1 MLVAGTDTT
10 FTALGWTMAELLRH
24 PQIMKK
30 LQNEVREIARGKL
43 NVTEDDV
50 DKMHYLKA
58 VMKEALRLCTPVP
71 LLIPRES
78 IQDVNVMGYDIA
90 AGTQVLIN
98 AWVIGR
104 DPLSWEDP
112 EEFRPERFLN
122 SSIDFKG
129 QDFELIPFGGGRRG
143 CPGILFAANVN
154 ELALANVVH
163 RFDFSLP
170 EAGSWEDMD
179 MSEIASIAIRRKTPL
194 LVVATSY
201 SC

>member
-1 MLVAGTDTT
+1 MFVAGTDTT
-10 FTALGWTMAELLRH
+10 FTALEWTMTELLRH

-30 LQNEVREIARGKL
+30 LQNEVRDIARGKL
-43 NVTEDDV
+43 NVTEDDL

-58 VMKEALRLCTPVP
+58 VMKESFRLHTPAP

-78 IQDVNVMGYDIA
+78 IQDVHIMGYDIA

-98 AWVIGR
+98 AWAIGR

-112 EEFRPERFLN
+112 EEMRPERFLN

-143 CPGILFAANVN
+143 CPGTLFAANVN
-154 ELALANVVH
+154 ELALANVLH

-170 EAGSWEDMD
+170 EGECSEDMD
-179 MSEIASIAIRRKTPL
+179 VSEISSITIRKKTPL
-194 LVVATSY
+194 IVVATSY